1 MRANELPIW
10 VIYDSP
16 IDFPGRFVAR
26 KWLLDKPTAE
36 LLEGNTL
43 DELRAKIPEVLYRLP
58 RDPSDDAK
66 IVESWI

>member
-1 MRANELPIW
+1 MPYDLAIW

-16 IDFPGRFVAR
+16 IDLPGRFVAR
-26 KWLLDKPTAE
+26 KWLLDRPTSE
-36 LLEGNTL
+36 LLQGKTL
-43 DELRAKIPEVLYRLP
+43 TELRGKLPAGLTRLP